1 MPKVAYD
8 ATMIRTQIV
17 SYPARK
23 FNPDI
28 FMSENKGDDTMPGTK
43 RKGKGDAWYFEV
55 TITDKSGAPKRF
67 NKTFHGTAKQAEKE
81 LAVFYADCEA
91 GRTIKGT
98 SMTVEDL
105 CRTYRSEYAE
115 RYLKRSALRSIDTG
129 INTILPVLGKKKIN
143 KVSRLDV
150 QKFVNKMSDKGLSP
164 KTVRNYYS
172 VLSGIMEFGVRIN
185 ELNDTPCQHI
195 TLPRKTATEAK
206 YYDRQEVADLLA
218 ALDKLPAKENHF
230 KICIYIMLFG
240 GLRKGE
246 VLGLN
251 WDDIDFDEKK
261 IRICRTRQIA
271 PKIGVYEDTPK
282 TPKSNRTVSLPA
294 EIFEMLKQ
302 LKAQQLERKLQLQ
315 NKYKDSPAVIQDPW
329 GDCLYPHALYKWYV
343 DFCEKNNLKCVGLHG
358 LRHTHAS
365 MLANMGTDKMQ
376 LSRRLGHSQLST
388 TMNIYTHLFEDTDKS
403 IADDLSALYM
413 KVK

>member
-1 MPKVAYD
+1 
-8 ATMIRTQIV
+8 
-17 SYPARK
+17 
-23 FNPDI
+23 
-28 FMSENKGDDTMPGTK
+28 MPGTK

-55 TITDKSGAPKRF
+55 TITDRSGTPKRF

-98 SMTVEDL
+98 SMTIEEL

-115 RYLKRSALRSIDTG
+115 RYLKKSTLRSTDAG
-129 INTILPVLGKKKIN
+129 INTILPILGNKKIN

-150 QKFVNKMSDKGLSP
+150 QKFVNKLADKGLSP
-164 KTVRNYYS
+164 KTIRNYYS
-172 VLSGIMEFGVRIN
+172 ILSGIMEFGIRIN

-195 TLPRKTATEAK
+195 TMPKKTATEAE
-206 YYDRQEVADLLA
+206 YYDQKEVNDLLVS
-218 ALDKLPAKENHF
+218 LDKLPANELHF

-246 VLGLN
+246 LLGLD
-251 WDDIDFDEKK
+251 WGDIDFDEKT
-261 IRICRTRQIA
+261 IQIHRTRQIA

-282 TPKSNRTVSLPA
+282 TLKSNRTISLPV
-294 EIFEMLKQ
+294 EIFDMLNQ

-315 NKYKDSPAVIQDPW
+315 NKYKDSPAIIQSPD
-329 GDCLYPHALYKWYV
+329 GDCLYPQLLQRWFLN
-343 DFCEKNNLKCVGLHG
+343 FCKKSNLKYVGLHG

-413 KVK
+413 NVK

>member
-1 MPKVAYD
+1 
-8 ATMIRTQIV
+8 
-17 SYPARK
+17 
-23 FNPDI
+23 
-28 FMSENKGDDTMPGTK
+28 MPGTK

-172 VLSGIMEFGVRIN
+172 VLSGIMEFGVRVN

-343 DFCEKNNLKCVGLHG
+343 DFCKKNNLKCVGLHG

-413 KVK
+413 KTK